1 MLISRRAWHSHL
13 RWSRVAD
20 EARAHLD
27 RWRLVNLTLLAA
39 GALGGALATQ
49 VSWLPSAARV
59 ACGVVGA
66 AFLALAGVV
75 QQWLLGRDRV
85 MRWTT
90 ARAASEA
97 IKAETFRYLAGVE
110 PYADA
115 HRDAELT
122 RNLREIHTRS
132 ADFALDFDR
141 AVSDGTPLPDVQDL
155 ADYVTMRAGD
165 QLRWHRGRVAD
176 HHARARRLRHVELA
190 ATLAAAVLAAVAG
203 ALRLPDLSAWVGV
216 TTTFGAAIAAHLG
229 AGQYDR
235 IAASYARTVVQLE
248 LLISGI
254 DPETATPEQGALFV
268 REVEGVLAAQNG
280 TWVSFLGS

>member
-1 MLISRRAWHSHL
+1 VLIVQTAWHSHL
-13 RWSRVAD
+13 RWSWVAD
-20 EARAHLD
+20 GARAHLD

-49 VSWLPSAARV
+49 VAWLPSAARV

-75 QQWLLGRDRV
+75 QQWLLGREWV

-115 HRDAELT
+115 HRDAELI
-122 RNLREIHTRS
+122 RHLREIHERS

-141 AVSDGTPLPDVQDL
+141 ATPDGTPLPDVHDL
-155 ADYVTMRAGD
+155 SGYVTMRAREQ
-165 QLRWHRGRVAD
+165 QLWHHGRVAD
-176 HHARARRLRHVELA
+176 HHAKARRLRRMELA
-190 ATLAAAVLAAVAG
+190 TTLAAAVLAAVAG

-229 AGQYDR
+229 AGQHDR
-235 IAASYARTVVQLE
+235 IAASYARTVVQLR

-268 REVEGVLAAQNG
+268 RDVEGVLAAQNG
-280 TWVSFLGS
+280 TWVSLLGS